1 MRIYQNASLLPFNTF
16 GIDVKADF
24 IIEYNSVTDLQDALH
39 LEMVRTNQL
48 LSVGSGSN
56 LLFLNDFKGVIL
68 HSAIQSIEKKEE
80 YADSVYLE
88 VGSGVIWDEFVAFS
102 VENGWGGVENLSLI
116 PGETGAAA
124 VQNIGAYGIEVQDV
138 IIEVNAVEIKSRAVR
153 TFSREECNYGYRE
166 SIFKNGLKGKYI
178 ITSVVFRLSKQ
189 PVFKLNYQHLEEDVM
204 KNGTIDLKAIRKIV
218 IALRQSKLPDPKE
231 YGNAGSFFMNP
242 IVSKPYFL
250 DLQAKYPQIP
260 HYYVS
265 ETEEKLPAGWL
276 IDQCGWK
283 GKQAGHAA
291 VHDKQA
297 LVLINKSGAT
307 GAEIVHLAEQIQASV
322 QDKFGIQLKPEVN
335 YI

>member
-1 MRIYQNASLLPFNTF
+1 
-16 GIDVKADF
+16 
-24 IIEYNSVTDLQDALH
+24 
-39 LEMVRTNQL
+39 
-48 LSVGSGSN
+48 
-56 LLFLNDFKGVIL
+56 
-68 HSAIQSIEKKEE
+68 
-80 YADSVYLE
+80 
-88 VGSGVIWDEFVAFS
+88 
-102 VENGWGGVENLSLI
+102 
-116 PGETGAAA
+116 
-124 VQNIGAYGIEVQDV
+124 
-138 IIEVNAVEIKSRAVR
+138 VEIKSRAVR

-250 DLQAKYPQIP
+250 DLQSKYPQIP

-283 GKQAGHAA
+283 GKQAEHAA

-297 LVLINKSGAT
+297 LVLINKGGAS